1 MGRLEAAWP
10 RGRTIGP
17 EDCGLEVRSCTLR
30 CVRDDVDDAHP
41 VGAVGA
47 DAGVAGQAMR
57 PRTGPTSGAAQT
69 QDDEAGRQ
77 QDRGHGQHA
86 DRHTRHRQPPL
97 PDTPDG
103 GTLSGA
109 RAPLRVLT
117 AASTHHDIGPRA
129 TSIVPHSA
137 QASGRSWRRRTT
149 PLRLVA
155 TSLNWLYRLA
165 GNIFP
170 TSSHHHRNHTPRAL
184 NPEAPHRPA
193 LERWKSQIEPSD
205 AKTIHECAAPTAQRP
220 AHPTTFP
227 TGDTLNNAS
236 HRPPEEVLSAPN
248 RAPATTRSEN
258 LSAHYLMMSIP
269 SILTTSGL
277 PSTL

>member
-1 MGRLEAAWP
+1 MRP
-10 RGRTIGP
+10 RP
-17 EDCGLEVRSCTLR
+17 LW

-47 DAGVAGQAMR
+47 DARVTGQASR
-57 PRTGPTSGAAQT
+57 PRTAPASGAAQA
-69 QDDEAGRQ
+69 QGDKAAGQ

-86 DRHTRHRQPPL
+86 DRHTRRRQPPL
-97 PDTPDG
+97 PGTPGG

-109 RAPLRVLT
+109 RARLRVRT
-117 AASTHHDIGPRA
+117 AVSIHHDIGPRA

-137 QASGRSWRRRTT
+137 QVSGCSWRRRTT

-184 NPEAPHRPA
+184 NPGAPLRPP
-193 LERWKSQIEPSD
+193 LERWKSQFEPSN
-205 AKTIHECAAPTAQRP
+205 AKTTHERAVPTTRRP
-220 AHPTTFP
+220 ARPTTFP
-227 TGDTLNNAS
+227 AGGTLNNAS
-236 HRPPEEVLSAPN
+236 YRPPEEVLSAPN

-258 LSAHYLMMSIP
+258 LSAHYPMMSIP
-269 SILTTSGL
+269 SILTISGL